1 MFERVSRTFVA
12 LDLETTGLDPDRD
25 RIIEIGAVRFTS
37 DGEEVDSF
45 QTLVNPGR
53 AIPYFTERLT
63 GIAATEVRGAPVLA
77 DVADELRG
85 FVGSEPVVGQNIGF
99 DLAFLRREGV
109 AFEGGAFDTASMSR
123 FLVPGRQS
131 RGLMALAATL
141 EVEAGNHH
149 RALADARTA
158 AAIFVALLRRAAEL
172 PAEQRQQLAR
182 LVSIHDPALAALI
195 GEDGAT
201 PVQVTRP
208 MLPEARKVEGV
219 PPLVRREKRQPVAPA
234 AIGEAFRTAM
244 SVVEQFEERAEQVQM
259 AEAVAEAFARGGH
272 YLVEAGTGVGKSL
285 AYLVPAA
292 LNAIRNGERVVIST
306 NTINLQE
313 QLLRKDIPA
322 LRRILL
328 AAGAIENEEDLRAS
342 LLKGRGNYLCMQ
354 RFVANFASGL
364 GDPDFAHL
372 GASLLLWLPDTETG
386 DRAELNLDQGDWLTW
401 QRISAQ
407 DADCLSR
414 QNRFVRDG
422 QCFLLR
428 ARKSAESAH
437 LIIVNHA
444 LLLADI
450 ASNGSALPAY
460 DHLIIDEAHN
470 LEDQATQQFG
480 ASISRRRVA
489 EAMDG
494 LHRRGSREHREGG
507 VVALLRALPEGGANM
522 AGKALEKAVAQ
533 AQAALVPCFEALGRQ
548 VRDGGGDEDRLL
560 VTRAVRARPSW
571 ADTELAWDALDHALK
586 EVNDRALNAA
596 RIVAV
601 TPAVEDAEALSGEIQ
616 SAAWKVE
623 EMRLKHAELMG
634 AHDDETIVW
643 ISRERDGGGTLNA
656 APLDVGPTLW
666 ESLFSK
672 KSTVVATSATLSAG
686 GSMDYS
692 ARRLGLESP
701 ETLMLGSPFDYRSST
716 LLAAFTDIPEPSAT
730 GHIESVARAVT
741 ELVRASEGRALA
753 LFTSH
758 SSLREVAGLV
768 RPELE
773 GEGIV
778 VLAQGPDGSPR
789 QLTENLMANSR
800 TLVLGTASFWEGVDI
815 RGEAL
820 SLLII
825 ARLPF
830 AVPTDPVYRARSEQY
845 SNAFGQYALPQAI
858 LRFRQ
863 GFGRLIRDR
872 NDRGVVAV
880 LDPRIYE
887 KPYGRQFVAALPEC
901 TRVRDDTA
909 AVAARVREWLRR

>member
-1 MFERVSRTFVA
+1 MFEPVNNTFVA
-12 LDLETTGLDPDRD
+12 LDLETTGLDPERD
-25 RIIEIGAVRFTS
+25 RIIEIGAVRFTV
-37 DGEEVDSF
+37 DGDEVESF

-53 AIPYFTERLT
+53 ALPYFAERLT
-63 GIAATEVRGAPVLA
+63 GIASSEVRGAPALSE
-77 DVADELRG
+77 VAGDLRG
-85 FVGSEPVVGQNIGF
+85 FVGDYPVVGQNIGF
-99 DLAFLRREGV
+99 DLAFLRREGII
-109 AFEGGAFDTASMSR
+109 FDGQAFDTAAMSR

-131 RGLMALAATL
+131 RGLMDLAATL
-141 EVEAGNHH
+141 GVEAGDHH

-158 AAIFVALLRRAAEL
+158 AAIFVALLRRAGEI
-172 PAEQRQQLAR
+172 PAEQRHQLAR
-182 LVSIHDPALAALI
+182 LVSIHDPALARLIAREEAAPGALT
-195 GEDGAT
+195 E
-201 PVQVTRP
+201 R
-208 MLPEARKVEGV
+208 MLPVVKPLEAA
-219 PPLVRREKRQPVAPA
+219 PPLVRREKRVAIPP
-234 AIGEAFRTAM
+234 GGVRSAFRAAMTA
-244 SVVEQFEERAEQVQM
+244 VEQFEERAEQLQM
-259 AEAVAEAFARGGH
+259 SEAVAEAFARGGH

-322 LRRILL
+322 LRRILVS
-328 AAGAIENEEDLRAS
+328 AGVLESEDGLRAA
-342 LLKGRGNYLCMQ
+342 LLKGRANYLCMQ
-354 RFVANFASGL
+354 RFVASYASAL

-386 DRAELNLDQGDWLTW
+386 DRAELNLDNDDWLTW
-401 QRISAQ
+401 QRMSAQ

-428 ARKSAESAH
+428 ARKGAEAAH

-480 ASISRRRVA
+480 SSISRRRVA
-489 EAMDG
+489 EALDG
-494 LHRRGSREHREGG
+494 LHRRGSRDHREGG
-507 VVALLRALPEGGANM
+507 VATLLRALPEGGATM
-522 AGKALEKAVAQ
+522 AGKALEESVAR
-533 AQAALVPCFEALGRQ
+533 AHTAMGPCFEALGRQ
-548 VRDGGGDEDRLL
+548 ARAGGGDEDRLL
-560 VTRAVRARPSW
+560 VTRSVRAQPAWSD
-571 ADTELAWDALDHALK
+571 AELTWDALDRALRD
-586 EVNDRALNAA
+586 VNDRALNAA
-596 RIVAV
+596 RIVATV
-601 TPAVEDAEALSGEIQ
+601 PAVEDPEALAGEIQ
-616 SAAWKVE
+616 SAAWKLE
-623 EMRLKHAELMG
+623 ELRLTHAGLMG
-634 AHDDETIVW
+634 SHDDDTIVW
-643 ISRERDGGGTLNA
+643 ITRERDGTGALNS
-656 APLDVGPTLW
+656 APLEVGPTLW
-666 ESLFSK
+666 ENLFSK
-672 KSTVVATSATLSAG
+672 KSTVVATSATLSAA

-701 ETLMLGSPFDYRSST
+701 ETLLLGSPFDYKSST
-716 LLAAFTDIPEPSAT
+716 LLAAFTDVPEPSAP
-730 GHIESVARAVT
+730 GYIESVARTVA
-741 ELVRASEGRALA
+741 ELVRASRGRALA

-758 SSLREVAGLV
+758 SALREVAGLI

-773 GEGIV
+773 GEGIA
-778 VLAQGPDGSPR
+778 VLAQGLDGSPR
-789 QLTENLMANSR
+789 QLTENLMANPR
-800 TLVLGTASFWEGVDI
+800 TVVLGTASFWEGVDI
-815 RGEAL
+815 RGESL

-845 SNAFGQYALPQAI
+845 SNPFGQYALPQAI

-880 LDPRIYE
+880 LDRRIHE
-887 KPYGRQFVAALPEC
+887 KQYGRDFVAALPDC

-909 AVAARVREWLRR
+909 AVAARVREWLDR

>member
-1 MFERVSRTFVA
+1 MSRIFVA
-12 LDLETTGLDPDRD
+12 LDLETTGLDPVRD
-25 RIIEIGAVRFTS
+25 RIIEIGAVRFTANG
-37 DGEEVDSF
+37 DEVDSF
-45 QTLVNPGR
+45 HTLVNPGR
-53 AIPYFTERLT
+53 PLPYFTERLT
-63 GIAATEVRGAPVLA
+63 GITAAEVRGAPALD

-85 FVGSEPVVGQNIGF
+85 FVGGEPVVGQNVGF
-99 DLAFLRREGV
+99 DLAFLRREAIV
-109 AFEGGAFDTASMSR
+109 FEGGAFDTASMSR
-123 FLVPGRQS
+123 FLIPGRQS
-131 RGLMALAATL
+131 RGLMDLAATL
-141 EVEAGNHH
+141 GVEAGDHH

-158 AAIFVALLRRAAEL
+158 AAIFVALLRRAEEI
-172 PAEQRQQLAR
+172 PGERREQLVR
-182 LVSIHDPALAALI
+182 LVSIQDPALATLI
-195 GEDGAT
+195 AGDGGT
-201 PVQVTRP
+201 PANASGQT
-208 MLPEARKVEGV
+208 LPVPRKVESA
-219 PPLVRREKRQPVAPA
+219 PPLVRKEKRVAVSEGA
-234 AIGEAFRTAM
+234 VREAFRTAM
-244 SVVEQFEERAEQVQM
+244 GVLEQFEERPEQVTM
-259 AEAVAEAFARGGH
+259 AAAVAESFRRGGH

-313 QLLRKDIPA
+313 QLLKKDIPA
-322 LRRILL
+322 LRRILV
-328 AAGAIENEEDLRAS
+328 AAGAIEKEEELRAS

-354 RFVANFASGL
+354 RFVASYAAGL

-372 GASLLLWLPDTETG
+372 GASLLLWLPETETG

-401 QRISAQ
+401 QRMSAQ

-428 ARKSAESAH
+428 ARKGAEAAH
-437 LIIVNHA
+437 LVIVNHA

-450 ASNGSALPAY
+450 ASGGSALPPY

-480 ASISRRRVA
+480 ASISRRRFA
-489 EAMDG
+489 EALDG
-494 LHRRGSREHREGG
+494 LFRRGNRERRDGG
-507 VVALLRALPEGGANM
+507 AATLVRTLPEGGATM
-522 AGKALEKAVAQ
+522 AGRALEEAVTRAHTGL
-533 AQAALVPCFEALGRQ
+533 APCFEALGRQ
-548 VRDGGGDEDRLL
+548 TRDGSSDDDRLL
-560 VTRAVRARPSW
+560 VTRAVRARPAW
-571 ADTELAWDALDHALK
+571 AETELAWDALDRALK

-596 RIVAV
+596 RILAQ
-601 TPAVEDAEALSGEIQ
+601 TPAVEDAEALAGEIQ

-623 EMRLKHAELMG
+623 EMRLEHAGLMG

-643 ISRERDGGGTLNA
+643 ISRERDGAGTLNA

-672 KSTVVATSATLSAG
+672 KSTVVATSATLSAA

-701 ETLMLGSPFDYRSST
+701 ESLMLGSPFDYKSST
-716 LLAAFTDIPEPSAT
+716 LLAEFTDVPEPSAR
-730 GHIESVARAVT
+730 GNLESVARAVA
-741 ELVRASEGRALA
+741 ELVRASQGRALA

-758 SSLREVAGLV
+758 SSLREVASLV

-773 GEGIV
+773 GEGIA
-778 VLAQGPDGSPR
+778 VLAQGLDGSPR
-789 QLTENLMANSR
+789 QLTENLMANPR
-800 TLVLGTASFWEGVDI
+800 TVVLGTSSFWEGVDI

-830 AVPTDPVYRARSEQY
+830 AVPSDPVTRARSEQY
-845 SNAFGQYALPQAI
+845 SNPFGQYSLPQAI

-880 LDPRIYE
+880 LDPRTYQ
-887 KPYGRQFVAALPEC
+887 KQYGRQFMAALPEC
-901 TRVRDDTA
+901 TRIRAETA
-909 AVAARVREWLRR
+909 AVAVRVREWLQG